1 MDGTTTWVAGVRDFL
16 ADNRHR
22 QILEQLVRTRT
33 VNPPGNE
40 RDAVDTV
47 LIFYPPGV
55 DHQVVDHGEGRASL
69 VIRLAGADSSRT
81 VAFVGHID
89 TVPVPDADQWSQP
102 PFTAEVVD
110 GVLWGRGAVDMK
122 GGVTAMILTS
132 LYFLESN
139 QRPPVNLVLAFTA
152 DEESFGIGVS
162 ALREQGVFDDT
173 DEVII
178 GEPSAGQIGIVEKGA
193 LWLTL
198 TAAGRAAHAS
208 RPDLGINAAT
218 ALMDLIGGIGRRL
231 ADSPDH
237 PLLGKPTCALT
248 QFHAGVKTNILPDRA
263 EATLDIRTL
272 PGTDHAT
279 LLAHAQELA
288 ADLQAQKPGLKLT
301 VEVVNDRPPVSV
313 DPQHPLVQGLQ
324 QVMTELGLSRQ
335 LRGLHFYT
343 DASQLVPQLEL
354 PFVILGPG
362 DDALAHQRDEHIAL
376 EDVRTITAVYVHYLL
391 GLADADSAGQQPLV
405 ESTPTAPSINR
416 PTPQGPHG
424 G

>member
-1 MDGTTTWVAGVRDFL
+1 MDGTTAWAPSVREFL
-16 ADNRHR
+16 AGDRHR

-40 RDAVDTV
+40 RDAVETV
-47 LIFYPPGV
+47 LVFYPPGV
-55 DHQVVDHGEGRASL
+55 DHQVIDHGEGRASL
-69 VIRLAGADSSRT
+69 VVRLAGQDSSRT
-81 VAFVGHID
+81 VVFVGHID

-102 PFTAEVVD
+102 PFVAEVVD
-110 GVLWGRGAVDMK
+110 GVLWGRGASDMK

-132 LYFLESN
+132 LYFLETG
-139 QRPPVNLVLAFTA
+139 QQPPVNLVLAFTA
-152 DEESFGIGVS
+152 DDESFGLGVTV
-162 ALREQGVFDDT
+162 LREQGVFDDT

-198 TAAGRAAHAS
+198 TAGGRAAHAS

-218 ALMDLIGGIGRRL
+218 ALMDLVDRINHQV
-231 ADSPDH
+231 ADSPGH
-237 PLLGKPTCALT
+237 PLLGGPTCALT
-248 QFHAGVKTNILPDRA
+248 QFYAGVKTNILPDRA

-272 PGTDHAT
+272 PGTEHAT

-288 ADLQAQKPGLKLT
+288 AELQVQEPGLTLT

-343 DASQLVPQLEL
+343 DASQIVPQLEL

-376 EDVRTITAVYVHYLL
+376 EEVRTMAMVYVHYLL
-391 GLADADSAGQQPLV
+391 GLTDADPAGQQPLV
-405 ESTPTAPSINR
+405 DSTPTVPLTNR
-416 PTPQGPHG
+416 PLPQGPHG

>member
-1 MDGTTTWVAGVRDFL
+1 MDGTAWVTGVPDFL
-16 ADNRHR
+16 AGDRC
-22 QILEQLVRTRT
+22 QEILEQLVRTRT

-47 LIFYPPGV
+47 LSFYQPGV
-55 DHQVVDHGEGRASL
+55 NHQIIDHGEGRASL
-69 VIRLAGADSSRT
+69 VIRLPGQDQSRT

-110 GVLWGRGAVDMK
+110 GVLWGRGAADMK
-122 GGVTAMILTS
+122 GGVTAMMLMS
-132 LYFLESN
+132 LYFMEYG
-139 QRPPVNLVLAFTA
+139 QRPPINVVLAFTA

-178 GEPSAGQIGIVEKGA
+178 CEPSAGQIGILEKGA

-208 RPDLGINAAT
+208 RPDLGINAAD
-218 ALMDLIGGIGRRL
+218 ALMDLIGGINHRV
-231 ADSPDH
+231 ADCPGH
-237 PLLGKPTCALT
+237 PLLGSPTCALT
-248 QFHAGVKTNILPDRA
+248 QIHAGVKTNILPDRA

-272 PGTDHAT
+272 PGIDHAALVT
-279 LLAHAQELA
+279 HAQELA
-288 ADLQAQKPGLKLT
+288 ADLQAREPGLVLN
-301 VEVVNDRPPVSV
+301 VEVVNARPPVSV
-313 DPQHPLVQGLQ
+313 DPQHPLVQGMQ
-324 QVMTELGLSRQ
+324 RVMSQMGLSRQ

-343 DASQLVPQLEL
+343 DASQIVPQLGL

-362 DDALAHQRDEHIAL
+362 DDGLAHQRDEHITL
-376 EDVRTITAVYVHYLL
+376 EDVRTMAAVYLHYLL
-391 GLADADSAGQQPLV
+391 GLADADSVEQQPLV
-405 ESTPTAPSINR
+405 DGTPTVPSTKPAPL
-416 PTPQGPHG
+416 QGPHRD
-424 G
+424 